1 MKVVASWSG
10 GKDGCF
16 AVYKAIKEGFDVSSL
31 LTFMSSEGK
40 TNFHMLPPEMLSA
53 QSEAI
58 GIELVKWETTPNTY
72 EEEFK
77 KALLQMK
84 STGVEGLV
92 TGDIY
97 EVSMHEEGWL
107 ERICKEVGL
116 KPVKPLWLSDT
127 KKLLREFVDLGFNAT
142 VVKVNTKMLGEE
154 WLGRELNNQFYDDIT
169 KLKNVD
175 PCGEGGEYHTCITD
189 GPLFKKQIK
198 LLETDKTTKGDFG
211 FLTIKRFK
219 TLAKD
224 NITSNF

>member
-16 AVYKAIKEGFDVSSL
+16 AVFKAIRDGFDVSSL
-31 LTFMSSEGK
+31 LTFMSEEGK
-40 TNFHMLPPEMLSA
+40 SNFHLLPTEILTA

-58 GIELVKWETTPNTY
+58 GIKLVKRKTTPNTY

-77 KALLQMK
+77 KVLLQMK
-84 STGVEGLV
+84 SIGVEGLV

-107 ERICKEVGL
+107 ERICKEVDL
-116 KPVKPLWLSDT
+116 EPIKPLWLCDT
-127 KKLLREFVDLGFNAT
+127 KKLLREFVNLGFNAT
-142 VVKVNTKMLGEE
+142 VVKVNTKVLGEE
-154 WLGRELNNQFYDDIT
+154 WLGRELNNQFYEDIT

-189 GPLFKKQIK
+189 GPIFKKRIK
-198 LLETDKTTKGDFG
+198 LVETEKTSKGNFG
-211 FLTIKRFK
+211 FLTIKQF
-219 TLAKD
+219 TTTDKD
-224 NITSNF
+224 AMTSDF